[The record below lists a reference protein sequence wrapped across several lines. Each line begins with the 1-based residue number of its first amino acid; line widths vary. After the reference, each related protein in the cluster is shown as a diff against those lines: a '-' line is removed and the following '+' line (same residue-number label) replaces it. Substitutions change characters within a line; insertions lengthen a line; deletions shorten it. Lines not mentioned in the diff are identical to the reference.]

1 MFRRLRVNGR
11 QASSGVRQLASS
23 VSEAG
28 LLTASQEGPIAT
40 LTLTRPQVL
49 NALSSQVSFGSV
61 VLYDGVGVPAGTPVP
76 YIVGSAWPPADCCVV
91 NQVAEQLV
99 GTALKL
105 DRDNTVKVIILTGTA
120 TVCDE
125 ASTTR
130 SCP

>member
-49 NALSSQVSFGSV
+49 NALSSQV
-61 VLYDGVGVPAGTPVP
+61 
-76 YIVGSAWPPADCCVV
+76 
-91 NQVAEQLV
+91 AEQLV

-105 DRDNTVKVIILTGTA
+105 DRDNTVKVIILTGQGDKAFAAGADVKELAGHSYSSVRRITA
-120 TVCDE
+120 ACLMCGE
-125 ASTTR
+125 ASMT
-130 SCP
+130 SGSP